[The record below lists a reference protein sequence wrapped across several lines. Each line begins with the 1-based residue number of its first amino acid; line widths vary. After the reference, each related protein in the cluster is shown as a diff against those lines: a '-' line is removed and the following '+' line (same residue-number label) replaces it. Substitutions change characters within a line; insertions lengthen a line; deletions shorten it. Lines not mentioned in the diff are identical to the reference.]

1 MHKLLLIIGRVVPQM
16 VEAERSGGGW
26 SNCTSVHLIPLC
38 YSAQCG
44 GVMPVWDSWNPAT
57 GWGLLS
63 GGRSGDEFFPGNGME
78 IVLSL

>member
-1 MHKLLLIIGRVVPQM
+1 M

-26 SNCTSVHLIPLC
+26 SDCTLDATALLC
-38 YSAQCG
+38 TMWSCDAGLGQLEPG
-44 GVMPVWDSWNPAT
+44 DIDWNT

-63 GGRSGDEFFPGNGME
+63 GGRTGDEFFPGNGME